1 MTNSFVIGF
10 SLVAAFRVKLRNQ
23 SRAEKYFQKTQI
35 HRNTRARFVGK
46 LKPTER
52 EKERERVR
60 ASEAEV

>member
-1 MTNSFVIGF
+1 MPKNVS
-10 SLVAAFRVKLRNQ
+10 KKH
-23 SRAEKYFQKTQI
+23 KYIEI
-35 HRNTRARFVGK
+35 HARARFVGK